1 MAAEESSI
9 LTDLDYPRSIFVSV
23 LDMSSVSSVLQ
34 MIVLK
39 YSIPKWNMKK
49 YMHKAQAFQY
59 AQHL

>member
-1 MAAEESSI
+1 MPAEESSI

-49 YMHKAQAFQY
+49 YMRKAQAFQY